1 MVGNVPTKLA
11 GELDDATRHD
21 LAVEVIRRFG
31 EVRLKVNGAS
41 MLPSVWP
48 GDVLTV
54 RRRSVAELLPG
65 SIVLCYRNRGFVAHR
80 LVGKRVDTLI
90 TRGDSLPG
98 ADPPFRDTE
107 LLGEVVSILRNG
119 RQVDLSP
126 RWWRRACSWIMQH
139 SDLSIRIMLRLR
151 RSFRLSWAG

>member
-1 MVGNVPTKLA
+1 MVGKLPTKLA
-11 GELDDATRHD
+11 GELHDAIRHD
-21 LAVEVIRRFG
+21 LAMEVIRQFG

-48 GDVLTV
+48 GDVLAV

-80 LVGKRVDTLI
+80 LVGKQGDTLI

-98 ADPPFRDTE
+98 TDPPFHDTE
-107 LLGEVVSILRNG
+107 FLGEVVAILRNG
-119 RQVDLSP
+119 RQVALSP
-126 RWWRRACSWIMQH
+126 LWWRRACSRILQH